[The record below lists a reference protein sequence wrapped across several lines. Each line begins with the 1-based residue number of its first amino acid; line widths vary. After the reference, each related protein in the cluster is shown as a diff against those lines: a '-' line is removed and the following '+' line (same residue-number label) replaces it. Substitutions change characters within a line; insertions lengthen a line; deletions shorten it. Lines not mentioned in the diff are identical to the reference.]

1 MSMRNWG
8 AWLLAVA
15 CICGATDLAQAGGFN
30 LFIGGGAPVYAPPV
44 VYAPPPV
51 VYAPPPV
58 VYAPQPAYY
67 GIGFYGG
74 GFRHH
79 HHGYPGGGWGGGH
92 HHHHHH
98 GHW

>member
-1 MSMRNWG
+1 MAKRIWG
-8 AWLLAVA
+8 AMLAGSIV
-15 CICGATDLAQAGGFN
+15 CGTAASADAGGFN

-44 VYAPPPV
+44 VYAPAPAPV

-58 VYAPQPAYY
+58 VYAPPPTYF
-67 GIGFYGG
+67 GVGFYGG

-79 HHGYPGGGWGGGH
+79 HHGYYGGGWGG